1 MVAMPWG
8 ERTVSRTGCI
18 LPSSTARLMYSS
30 GCLPT
35 ITISVSGVGV
45 TVSNVYKHSTVR
57 LVDKLEEVKAKKYFQ
72 KQLHKWNFP
81 SSRVKQC

>member
-1 MVAMPWG
+1 
-8 ERTVSRTGCI
+8 
-18 LPSSTARLMYSS
+18 MYSS

-72 KQLHKWNFP
+72 KQLHK
-81 SSRVKQC
+81 